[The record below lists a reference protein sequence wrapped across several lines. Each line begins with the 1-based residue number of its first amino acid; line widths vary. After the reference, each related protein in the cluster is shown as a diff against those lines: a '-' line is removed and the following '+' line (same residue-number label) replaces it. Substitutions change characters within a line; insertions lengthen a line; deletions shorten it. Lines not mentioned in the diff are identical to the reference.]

1 MCRNRHEINAHLNVA
16 ELPHFFADAEVEGLL
31 MDKIMPI
38 MDDNGKR
45 MWACTVCD
53 YTRKLKNDVV
63 KHVERRHLD
72 LQLICSICNSS
83 FKSRNDLKLHVSGHQ
98 ILR

>member
-1 MCRNRHEINAHLNVA
+1 MLLNCLV
-16 ELPHFFADAEVEGLL
+16 FFADAEVEGLL

-45 MWACTVCD
+45 MWACNVCT

-98 ILR
+98 MLR